1 VRSTFNRLKACV
13 TFNAGHAALLGGV
26 LLATC
31 SLNAQAAWE
40 EKYYNPKPADED
52 VILPMPCE
60 GSMTLRKVQV
70 PVASPMGDYGVTL
83 GQDNDEWGYIEQARP
98 SFIAGSFTVQ
108 KPAPGRY
115 YLLAKYEL
123 NELQYQAVMNDTCP
137 TPSAKLRLP
146 QVGISWFDA
155 TAFADKYS
163 LWLRKNAAAKLPKED
178 GAAGFLR
185 LPTEAEW
192 EFAARGGMAV
202 SQAEFRDIRF
212 PTPDGGLGGYAW
224 FAGAQSANGKLQFTG
239 LLKPNPLGL
248 HDVLGNVDE
257 MLFEP
262 FRLNKLDR
270 QHGQAGGYIVRG
282 GNYLTPQ
289 AELRTALR
297 QEQPYYSAGG
307 ASAQTKLKTGGVR
320 LALVAPVLT
329 SRERIKQV
337 EQDWKKLGTPAAG
350 KAAESKDQS
359 ADPVAEISS
368 IANTVEDDALKQQL
382 EKLRNDLR
390 ANSQARDE
398 QRDQAIRSEL
408 QLGAFLCTK
417 LKDDG
422 LFLDTLEGN
431 FKRSCGANSEEPAS
445 RCDARKEQLEGHRKV
460 LDFMLNY
467 YADSVVSTGLNYTPS
482 TIEPQVD
489 MVAQQMTARSKS
501 NLRDYLNNHWKN
513 LSAYMK
519 NGKVARSQW
528 LDSCKSI

>member
-1 VRSTFNRLKACV
+1 VQSISNRLKACV
-13 TFNAGHAALLGGV
+13 TSNAGAPAVRISV
-26 LLATC
+26 LLSGIMLALS
-31 SLNAQAAWE
+31 SLSAQAAWD
-40 EKYYNPKPADED
+40 EKYYNPKPADGD
-52 VILPMPCE
+52 VVLPMPCE
-60 GSMTLRKVQV
+60 GSITLRKVQV
-70 PVASPMGDYGVTL
+70 PVANPLGDYGVTL

-98 SFIAGSFTVQ
+98 SHIAGSFTVQ
-108 KPAPGRY
+108 KPSPGRY

-155 TAFADKYS
+155 TAFADKYN
-163 LWLRKNAAAKLPKED
+163 LWLRKNAADKLPKED

-212 PTPDGGLGGYAW
+212 PTPDGGLGAYAW
-224 FAGAQSANGKLQFTG
+224 FAGAQSANGKLQLTG

-297 QEQPYYSAGG
+297 QEQPYYASAGE
-307 ASAQTKLKTGGVR
+307 QNKLKTSGMR

-329 SRERIKQV
+329 SRERIKAV
-337 EQDWKKLGTPAAG
+337 EQDWKKLGTPAA
-350 KAAESKDQS
+350 SKEQS
-359 ADPVAEISS
+359 ADPVAEINS
-368 IANTVEDDALKQQL
+368 IASGVQDDELKKQL

-390 ANSQARDE
+390 ANTQARDE

-431 FKRSCGANSEEPAS
+431 FERSCGANSEEPAA
-445 RCDARKEQLEGHRKV
+445 RCEARKEQLEGHRKV

-467 YADSVVSTGLNYTPS
+467 YADTVVSAGLNYTAA

-489 MVAQQMTARSKS
+489 VVAQQMAARSKS

-528 LDSCKSI
+528 LDSCKSL